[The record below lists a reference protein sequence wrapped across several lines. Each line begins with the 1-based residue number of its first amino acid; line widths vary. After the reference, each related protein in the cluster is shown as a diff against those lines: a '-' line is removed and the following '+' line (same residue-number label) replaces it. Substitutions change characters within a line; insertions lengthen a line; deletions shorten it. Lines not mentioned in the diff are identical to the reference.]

1 MNYEAENNVVLPTI
15 VHNAAEAFH
24 PDFVQVTVPSPEK
37 VQPIIHDCVAVSPN
51 VVPDEAVNSPLTT
64 VRFPQSEKS

>member
-37 VQPIIHDCVAVSPN
+37 V
-51 VVPDEAVNSPLTT
+51 
-64 VRFPQSEKS
+64 